1 MREVP
6 LSTNLLARLDTAI
19 AAAPDPTTAACLRA
33 DRAAMLARLGHR
45 GQARAEIA
53 ALRGI
58 QAQRPSPRVDAWLC
72 LAEGLADFF
81 EELEPSARTHIQ
93 AAYTRSL
100 EARDPALHALAAA
113 WLAHLNYVQRDTAGL
128 VRHVV
133 QALHLAGPEDH
144 DARARACL
152 VVAEAWHSAGRF
164 DLALPWYRSARLHA
178 SQLGDE
184 ATLSALMH
192 NMAWLRAHEA
202 REKVLFGAA
211 DPDQTRQ
218 ALMGA
223 ESTERFDTGVGT
235 GALHAL
241 LPILRAQIHTLLGE
255 YDQALA
261 LYDSTLAQA
270 LQEGLRYLEPCF
282 RADIAWCHLQLG
294 HRSEARQAAEAAWLC
309 IDDTC
314 ADDDRAYALK
324 RLALVFEALGEA
336 ERAKGLEAQSQAHL
350 SLHRDYQAQLR
361 VALQRALTGLKP

>member
-1 MREVP
+1 MREAP
-6 LSTNLLARLDTAI
+6 LTTNLLARLDTAI
-19 AAAPDPTTAACLRA
+19 AAASDPTTAACLRA
-33 DRAAMLARLGHR
+33 DRAAMLARLGHME
-45 GQARAEIA
+45 QARAEIA
-53 ALRGI
+53 VLRGI

-81 EELEPSARTHIQ
+81 DELEPSARSRIH

-113 WLAHLNYVQRDTAGL
+113 WLAHLDYVRRDVEGL
-128 VRHVV
+128 VRHAV

-164 DLALPWYRSARLHA
+164 DLAQPWYRGARIHA

-202 REKVLFGAA
+202 REKALFGAA
-211 DPDQTRQ
+211 DAEQTRQ

-235 GALHAL
+235 GSLHAL
-241 LPILRAQIHTLLGE
+241 LPILRAQIHALLGE
-255 YDQALA
+255 CDEALA
-261 LYDSTLAQA
+261 LYDGTLAQA
-270 LQEGLRYLEPCF
+270 LQQGLRYLEPCF

-294 HRSEARQAAEAAWLC
+294 HRSEARQAAEAALAC
-309 IDDTC
+309 IDDGCT
-314 ADDDRAYALK
+314 DDDRAYALK
-324 RLALVFEALGEA
+324 RVALVFEGLGDA
-336 ERAKGLEAQSQAHL
+336 ERAKSLDTQAQEHL
-350 SLHRDYQAQLR
+350 RSHLDFQAQLR
-361 VALQRALTGLKP
+361 AALQRALSGLKP